1 MLYLSESSLSMRST
15 VEPALTVKCL
25 FNLPWRCPQFNF
37 LSGAE
42 EMFEPCLPCG
52 CMDGN
57 VKLHSR
63 YLHSHRT
70 YYRYCCICWSLIQT
84 GEFIFSIS
92 WPLQHQSAIYFSCE
106 IHTSQSLH
114 FGIFTD
120 EASGALHVIL
130 QNKTW
135 KLAREY
141 CQLNNMDL
149 ASARSWDENDAVEA
163 VIYESRSSLSLFWI
177 GLVKDMWEWSDQ
189 SNSSFRAWST
199 SQPNNDGQCTLYKP
213 SDNTW
218 FDRGCANNYPFYCY
232 IGKHIFYSL
241 ILPCTTYTFL
251 HYPESAILNTMNKTE
266 GILDVMFYF
275 HWFDCRQKER
285 ELQAGC
291 EGGNDI
297 KFTL

>member
-1 MLYLSESSLSMRST
+1 MSWPNAQSYCRSNYTDLAT
-15 VEPALTVKCL
+15 VDNRGDMERLKDMAVASGVKTETWIGLTRADSASWL
-25 FNLPWRCPQFNF
+25 
-37 LSGAE
+37 
-42 EMFEPCLPCG
+42 
-52 CMDGN
+52 
-57 VKLHSR
+57 
-63 YLHSHRT
+63 
-70 YYRYCCICWSLIQT
+70 WSLGET
-84 GEFIFSIS
+84 GMSHESANFTN
-92 WPLQHQSAIYFSCE
+92 WDPLTDPSHECGGMTAEGRWLGAPCATTLPFVCQE
-106 IHTSQSLH
+106 
-114 FGIFTD
+114 D

>member
-1 MLYLSESSLSMRST
+1 MSWPNAQSYCRSNYTDLAT
-15 VEPALTVKCL
+15 VDNCGDMERLKDMAVASGVKTETWIGLTRADSASWL
-25 FNLPWRCPQFNF
+25 
-37 LSGAE
+37 
-42 EMFEPCLPCG
+42 
-52 CMDGN
+52 
-57 VKLHSR
+57 
-63 YLHSHRT
+63 
-70 YYRYCCICWSLIQT
+70 WSLGET
-84 GEFIFSIS
+84 GMSHESANFTN
-92 WPLQHQSAIYFSCE
+92 WDPLTDPSHECGGMTAEGRWLGAPCATTLPFVCQE
-106 IHTSQSLH
+106 
-114 FGIFTD
+114 D

-232 IGKHIFYSL
+232 IGKRKGNFKQVVRVEMTSNSRFNL
-241 ILPCTTYTFL
+241 DDPAMS
-251 HYPESAILNTMNKTE
+251 EAILIQIQKKYE
-266 GILDVMFYF
+266 GVKLRWNVQPDGKIFQ
-275 HWFDCRQKER
+275 RKE
-285 ELQAGC
+285 EKKV
-291 EGGNDI
+291 NDAPSQS
-297 KFTL
+297 